1 MNTGSRSFTLTV
13 SQEMKPYAYK
23 LSNNQGKGS
32 GYLGRWKELGFLGME
47 DIFLPPG
54 GKQGLTDIE
63 IILRTRRI

>member
-1 MNTGSRSFTLTV
+1 MNTVLVLSILTV

-47 DIFLPPG
+47 DIFL
-54 GKQGLTDIE
+54 L
-63 IILRTRRI
+63 LRKTGSH